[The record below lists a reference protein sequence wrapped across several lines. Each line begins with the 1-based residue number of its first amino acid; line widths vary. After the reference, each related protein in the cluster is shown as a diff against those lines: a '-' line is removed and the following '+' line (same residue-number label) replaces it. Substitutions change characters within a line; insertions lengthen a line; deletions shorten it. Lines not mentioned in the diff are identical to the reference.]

1 MKKLPLLLAGAI
13 LTSSSLIASSAFADS
28 FTFRIGSG
36 HPKGPAPYVTTMSDF
51 FAVEVKKRVEE
62 QTLHKVTFIE
72 AYGGSIAGVAETLES
87 VQQGILDF
95 GGYCICFEPAKMFLH
110 NFPYYLAF
118 GPQKSSDAIAAA
130 RKVYDEVPWLE
141 QVMEDEYDQVF
152 LGLGVWDNYH
162 LGTKEEWNTVEDLE
176 GIKIGGAGP
185 NLPWLD
191 YVNAIPVQSTLPE
204 GYLSLKTGVYTG
216 WLMVPSAYNGFKF
229 YEPAPYY
236 TLIGFGAM
244 PVIALTANKKKM
256 ESLPEDVRNIIVQV
270 GAEWEAQN
278 GETMDNVQDFGL
290 SKLKENGAIIKTLP
304 EEVRIE
310 WANSLA
316 EFPKKQTADAISRGL
331 PGLQVMTSYL
341 NASKEVGHKWPV
353 EYALE

>member
-1 MKKLPLLLAGAI
+1 MKRLHRILAGAI
-13 LTSSSLIASSAFADS
+13 VASSTLVTSAAMADS

-51 FAVEVKKRVEE
+51 FAVEVKSRVEA
-62 QTLHKVTFIE
+62 QTDHKVTFVE
-72 AYGGSIAGVAETLES
+72 AYGGSIAGVADTLES
-87 VQQGILDF
+87 VQKGILDF
-95 GGYCICFEPAKMFLH
+95 GGFCICFEPSKMFLH
-110 NFPYYLAF
+110 NFPYYMAF

-130 RKVYDEVPWLE
+130 RQVYDENPWLE
-141 QVMEDEYDQVF
+141 QVMQDEYDQVF

-162 LGTKEEWNTVEDLE
+162 LGTKEEWNTVADLK

-204 GYLSLKTGVYTG
+204 GYLALKTGVYTG

-244 PVIALTANKKKM
+244 PVIALTANKAKM
-256 ESLPEDVRNIIVQV
+256 ESLPEEVQNIILEV
-270 GAEWEAQN
+270 GAEWEAKN
-278 GETMDNVQDFGL
+278 GAAMDKVQDFGL
-290 SKLKENGAIIKTLP
+290 SKLAENGAIIKTLP
-304 EEVRIE
+304 EEVRVE
-310 WANSLA
+310 WAQSLV
-316 EFPKKQTADAISRGL
+316 EFPKIQAADAEARGL
-331 PGLQVMTSYL
+331 PGLKVMNAYIE
-341 NASKEVGHKWPV
+341 ASKSIGHVWPV
-353 EYALE
+353 EYELE